1 MSATGR
7 PTSTDDELLRLFDE
21 SDDPVLTAAEIAEE
35 LEMTRQGVNYRLR
48 QLDAEGAVARKK
60 IGSRA
65 VAWWRTDATR

>member
-1 MSATGR
+1 MSVT
-7 PTSTDDELLRLFDE
+7 PSTNSDDSLLRLFAE

-35 LEMTRQGVNYRLR
+35 VDLTRQAVNYRLQ
-48 QLDAEGAVARKK
+48 QLEASGDVARKK